1 MKPFRIAILGSTGSI
16 GRSALSVIKSLKKNN
31 FPAEV
36 VFLSANENIETLY
49 SQVKE
54 FKPEYVYINSR
65 TKKEEFCKYKL
76 PSGIKAF
83 SDEEDLNNIIDNG
96 NFDLFIVS
104 VVGFSGLKPTI
115 RAIKAGKR
123 IAMANKET
131 LVVAGSVIKPLLKKY
146 NSELIP
152 IDSEHSAIL
161 QCIKG
166 EEKNSVSKIIL
177 TASGGPFR
185 TKSLRE
191 LKNASV
197 KDALNHPNW
206 NMGNKIT
213 IDSATMMNKGLEVI
227 EAKWL
232 FDIETDNIEVLI
244 HPQSIVHSM
253 VEFNDGSIKAQL
265 GIPDMKIPIQ
275 YAITYP
281 ERVKSDYPKLN
292 FYKQN
297 FLSFEKP
304 DFEKFQCLKLAF
316 QSIKDGGLYPTVLN
330 AANEVAVDL
339 FLNNRIKFLQIPEII
354 KRQLDKFKNAGKR
367 ELEQIYETDRNTR
380 KDILRSFN

>member
-1 MKPFRIAILGSTGSI
+1 LKPFRIAILGSTGSI

>member
-1 MKPFRIAILGSTGSI
+1 LKPFRIAILGSTGSI

-227 EAKWL
+227 EGK
-232 FDIETDNIEVLI
+232 V
-244 HPQSIVHSM
+244 
-253 VEFNDGSIKAQL
+253 
-265 GIPDMKIPIQ
+265 
-275 YAITYP
+275 
-281 ERVKSDYPKLN
+281 
-292 FYKQN
+292 
-297 FLSFEKP
+297 
-304 DFEKFQCLKLAF
+304 AF
-316 QSIKDGGLYPTVLN
+316 RY
-330 AANEVAVDL
+330 
-339 FLNNRIKFLQIPEII
+339 
-354 KRQLDKFKNAGKR
+354 
-367 ELEQIYETDRNTR
+367 
-380 KDILRSFN
+380 

>member
-1 MKPFRIAILGSTGSI
+1 LKSFKIAILGSTGSI
-16 GRSALSVIKSLKKNN
+16 GSSTLSVIKSLKENN

-36 VFLSANENIETLY
+36 VFLSANENIESLY

-54 FKPEYVYINSR
+54 FKPEHVYINSKS
-65 TKKEEFCKYKL
+65 KKEEFCNYKL
-76 PSGIKAF
+76 PAGIKVY
-83 SDEEDLNNIIDNG
+83 SDENALYNFIDNG

-115 RAIKAGKR
+115 RAIKSGKR
-123 IAMANKET
+123 IALANKET

-146 NSELIP
+146 NTELIP
-152 IDSEHSAIL
+152 IDSEHSAIM

-185 TKSLRE
+185 TKSLRD

-244 HPQSIVHSM
+244 HPQSVVHSM

-281 ERVKSDYPKLN
+281 ARVKSDYPKLN

-316 QSIKDGGLYPTVLN
+316 QSIKDGGLYPTVMN
-330 AANEVAVDL
+330 AANEIAVDL

-354 KRQLDKFKNAGKR
+354 KRQLDKFKNAGKC

-380 KDILRSFN
+380 KEILRLFN